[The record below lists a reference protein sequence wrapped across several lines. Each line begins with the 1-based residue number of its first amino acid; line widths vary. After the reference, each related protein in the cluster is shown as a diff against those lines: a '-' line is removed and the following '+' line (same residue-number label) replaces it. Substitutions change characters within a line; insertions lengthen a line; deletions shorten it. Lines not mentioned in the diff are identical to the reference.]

1 MITTAEHRQTPRPTR
16 SQGIN
21 FSDGHREAH
30 LHAFYSWLPSDLHD
44 APGICWAHASSRL
57 LGYCV
62 KTVGESPDKGYVAF
76 AIGTAIGG
84 LGQASLHQYLSRFYQ
99 LLCLLRKV
107 CGIQHLSELRN
118 KEVWEDFAQKT
129 AVTLHR
135 YHLLR
140 AYAAL
145 GEKHVRFYLEHLA
158 SHAQRD
164 HLSVYA
170 LPPLPPRFME
180 RHGAEQM
187 VVGQSQQR
195 RRERCDIL
203 VPLYHVLV
211 ALIQLR
217 KQAAQR
223 MILAFREACQ
233 RAKAGERLPLRFAYE
248 ERLPLV
254 NRSAQTVADV
264 RIDGR
269 SVIMRFLL
277 WNRRS
282 WTLGHRECFSTTT
295 VRDAERREGSYRPEA
310 EEYFLQF
317 DGEPCDL
324 LWFGDLV
331 RERLLQK
338 LDLNG
343 PADAQY
349 QARLAYAHTVGASQ
363 GFTCS
368 RPGLLTPSREE
379 GFWLT
384 RVSFSWQP
392 GEMVFAPEQLYR
404 GCLYGAALAT
414 IALTNGSRVNE
425 LLQVSLDRRKTR
437 TETVTV
443 TKERRAEQR
452 RTTLHLQH
460 LLPKGARTDEERQYF
475 LLSPQSVTLLG
486 EILQLLIK
494 EHGQVPLVHP
504 PIAGSKSEY
513 LKPERYLF
521 QWAAS
526 SDGHTGM
533 LDIKDTVI
541 LLRFLLHG
549 LELFTVQGEPIKVT
563 THLLRHVTA
572 TVMREEAVPVEAIQ
586 WTLHHQP
593 ERAPFEGASL
603 SAATEYYTRMP
614 EEKRLQSVHRFH
626 LSVEGQ
632 ESAMEIAV
640 PDECRLAKMD
650 EKLRAV
656 FDRWG
661 TINPTNFG
669 YCGRTG
675 LCPRGNYRALCIG
688 CPYLVPDPAKLE
700 EALHWERLY
709 RELADHLRATGSSR
723 DAQQAEAQARDL
735 RDLIAMMRLSQQAE
749 ADRQFVPFYRNLPM
763 SKKEG
768 QHRV

>member
-1 MITTAEHRQTPRPTR
+1 MMTPVEQAPARRAETSSRV
-16 SQGIN
+16 N
-21 FSDGHREAH
+21 FSDGDRAAH
-30 LHAFYSWLPSDLHD
+30 LRAFYAWLPTELHD
-44 APGICWAHASSRL
+44 APGISWTTASSRI

-62 KTVGESPDKGYVAF
+62 KTIGESPDKGYVAL
-76 AIGTAIGG
+76 AIGAAIGS

-99 LLCLLRKV
+99 LLCMLRTV
-107 CGIQHLSELRN
+107 CGIGQLSELRN
-118 KEVWEDFAQKT
+118 KQVWEAFAQST

-158 SHAQRD
+158 ATDRD
-164 HLSVYA
+164 RLSIYT

-180 RHGAEQM
+180 RHGAEHM
-187 VVGQSQQR
+187 LVGQSQQR
-195 RRERCDIL
+195 RKERSDIL

-211 ALIQLR
+211 ALLQLR
-217 KQAAQR
+217 KQAAER
-223 MILAFREACQ
+223 MILAYREACQ
-233 RAKAGERLPLRFAYE
+233 RGSVGEALPLRFSYE
-248 ERLPLV
+248 ERLPTV
-254 NRSAQTVADV
+254 NRTAQAVADV
-264 RIDGR
+264 RIEGR
-269 SVIMRFLL
+269 PVTMRFRL

-282 WTLGHRECFSTTT
+282 WTLAHRECFSTTT
-295 VRDAERREGSYRPEA
+295 LRDAELREGSYRPEA

-317 DGEPCDL
+317 DGPAADL

-331 RERLLQK
+331 EHRLLQQ
-338 LDLNG
+338 LNLHG
-343 PADAQY
+343 PSDEAY
-349 QARLAYAHTVGASQ
+349 QRRLAAARQVGASQ
-363 GFTCS
+363 GFSCS
-368 RPGLLTPSREE
+368 RPSLLTPSREE

-384 RVSFSWQP
+384 RVGFSVQP
-392 GEMVFAPEQLYR
+392 GDLVFAPEQLYR

-425 LLQVSLDRRKTR
+425 LLQVSLDRRKIR
-437 TETVTV
+437 TETLVVTRDGK
-443 TKERRAEQR
+443 TEQR
-452 RTTLHLQH
+452 KTALHLQH

-475 LLSPQSVTLLG
+475 LLSPHSVTLLG

-494 EHGQVPLVHP
+494 EHGQVPVVHP
-504 PIAGSKSEY
+504 PARGSKSEY
-513 LKPERYLF
+513 LQPERYLF

-526 SDGHTGM
+526 PDGQTGI

-549 LELFTVQGEPIKVT
+549 LELYTVQGEPIKVT

-586 WTLHHQP
+586 WTLHHQAG
-593 ERAPFEGASL
+593 RAPGDRAVL
-603 SAATEYYTRMP
+603 SAATEYYSRMP
-614 EEKRLQSVHRFH
+614 EEKRLQYLHRFH

-632 ESAMEIAV
+632 EPQLQITV
-640 PDECRLAKMD
+640 PDERRLTEMD

-656 FDRWG
+656 FERWG

-675 LCPRGNYRALCIG
+675 LCPRGHYRALCIG
-688 CPYLVPDPAKLE
+688 CPYLVPDPTKIE

-709 RELADHLRATGSSR
+709 RELAEHLRAVGSLR

-735 RDLIAMMRLSQQAE
+735 RDLIAVMRLYQQAE
-749 ADRQFVPFYRNLPM
+749 ADRQFVPFYRTLPM
-763 SKKEG
+763 SKKE
-768 QHRV
+768 QQPHV

>member
-1 MITTAEHRQTPRPTR
+1 MMTPVAQALAQPTDIQSR
-16 SQGIN
+16 VN
-21 FSDGHREAH
+21 FSDGNREAH
-30 LHAFYSWLPSDLHD
+30 LRAFYEWLSSDLHD
-44 APGICWAHASSRL
+44 APGICWANASSRV

-62 KTVGESPDKGYVAF
+62 NTVGQSPDKGYVAF

-84 LGQASLHQYLSRFYQ
+84 LGQASLHQYLCRFYH
-99 LLCLLRKV
+99 LLCKIRSV
-107 CGIQHLSELRN
+107 CGIRHLSDLSN
-118 KEVWEDFAQKT
+118 MAVWEAFAQKT
-129 AVTLHR
+129 EVTLHS
-135 YHLLR
+135 YHEFR

-145 GEKHVRFYLEHLA
+145 REKHVRFYVEHLPPKDRGRFA
-158 SHAQRD
+158 A
-164 HLSVYA
+164 YI

-187 VVGQSQQR
+187 LVGQSQQR
-195 RRERCDIL
+195 RKERSDIL

-211 ALIQLR
+211 TLIQLR
-217 KQAAQR
+217 KQAAER
-223 MILAFREACQ
+223 MVLAYREACK
-233 RAKAGERLPLRFAYE
+233 RAEAGEALPVRFSYE
-248 ERLPLV
+248 ERLPIV
-254 NRSAQTVADV
+254 NRTAQTVADV

-269 SVIMRFLL
+269 SVTLRFRL
-277 WNRRS
+277 WDRRS
-282 WTLGHRECFSTTT
+282 WTLAHREWFSTTT
-295 VRDAERREGSYRPEA
+295 LRDAEIREGSYRPEA

-317 DGEPCDL
+317 DGPASDL
-324 LWFGDLV
+324 LWFGDLL
-331 RERLLQK
+331 EHRLLQQ
-338 LDLNG
+338 LNLHG
-343 PADAQY
+343 PSDEGY
-349 QARLAYAHTVGASQ
+349 QRRLVYAHQVGASQ
-363 GFTCS
+363 GFSCS
-368 RPGLLTPSREE
+368 RPSLLTPSREE

-384 RVSFSWQP
+384 RVGFSVQP
-392 GEMVFAPEQLYR
+392 GELVFAPEQLYR

-437 TETVTV
+437 TEMIAA
-443 TKERRAEQR
+443 TKDGKTEQR

-475 LLSPQSVTLLG
+475 LLSPHSVTLLG

-494 EHGQVPLVHP
+494 EHGQVPIVHP
-504 PIAGSKSEY
+504 PARGSKSEY

-526 SDGHTGM
+526 ADGQTGI

-549 LELFTVQGEPIKVT
+549 LELYTAQGEPIKVT

-572 TVMREEAVPVEAIQ
+572 TVLREEAVPVEAIQ

-593 ERAPFEGASL
+593 ERHPSDRATL

-614 EEKRLQSVHRFH
+614 EEKRMQYLHRFH
-626 LSVEGQ
+626 LSVEGR
-632 ESAMEIAV
+632 EATLEITA
-640 PDECRLAKMD
+640 PDECRLQEMD

-656 FDRWG
+656 FERWG

-688 CPYLVPDPAKLE
+688 CPYLVPDPSKLE
-700 EALHWERLY
+700 EAQHWERLY
-709 RELADHLRATGSSR
+709 RELADHLRAAGSIR
-723 DAQQAEAQARDL
+723 DALQAEAQARDL
-735 RDLIAMMRLSQQAE
+735 RDLIAVMRLYQQAE
-749 ADRQFVPFYRNLPM
+749 ADRQFVPFYRSLPPP
-763 SKKEG
+763 KKED
-768 QHRV
+768 QLHD

>member
-1 MITTAEHRQTPRPTR
+1 MTPVEQALAPSSANSSRV
-16 SQGIN
+16 N
-21 FSDGHREAH
+21 FSDGDREAH
-30 LHAFYSWLPSDLHD
+30 LRAFYVWLPPSFHD
-44 APGICWAHASSRL
+44 APGISWATASSRI

-62 KTVGESPDKGYVAF
+62 KTVGESPDKGYVAL
-76 AIGTAIGG
+76 AIGAALGS

-99 LLCLLRKV
+99 LLCMLRTV
-107 CGIQHLSELRN
+107 CGIEHLSELRN
-118 KEVWEDFAQKT
+118 KDVWEVFAQGT

-145 GEKHVRFYLEHLA
+145 GEKHVRFYLEHLETPD
-158 SHAQRD
+158 RER
-164 HLSVYA
+164 LSIYT

-180 RHGAEQM
+180 RHGAEDLL
-187 VVGQSQQR
+187 VGQSQQR
-195 RRERCDIL
+195 RKERSDIL

-217 KQAAQR
+217 KQAAER
-223 MILAFREACQ
+223 MVLSYREACQ
-233 RAKAGERLPLRFAYE
+233 RGCAGEALPLSFSYE
-248 ERLPLV
+248 EHLPTV
-254 NRSAQTVADV
+254 NRTAQAVADV
-264 RIDGR
+264 RIESR
-269 SVIMRFLL
+269 PVTMRFRL

-282 WTLGHRECFSTTT
+282 WTLAHRECFSTTT
-295 VRDAERREGSYRPEA
+295 LRDAELREGSYRAEA

-317 DGEPCDL
+317 DGPAADL

-331 RERLLQK
+331 EQRLLQQ
-338 LDLNG
+338 LNLHG
-343 PADAQY
+343 PSDEAY
-349 QARLAYAHTVGASQ
+349 QRRLAAARQVGASQ
-363 GFTCS
+363 GFSCS

-384 RVSFSWQP
+384 RVGFSVQP
-392 GEMVFAPEQLYR
+392 GDLVFAPEQLYR

-425 LLQVSLDRRKTR
+425 LLQVSLDRRKSR
-437 TETVTV
+437 TETLVVTRDGK
-443 TKERRAEQR
+443 TEQR
-452 RTTLHLQH
+452 KTTLHLQH

-475 LLSPQSVTLLG
+475 LLSPHSVTLLG

-494 EHGQVPLVHP
+494 EHEQVPIVHP
-504 PIAGSKSEY
+504 PARGSKSEH
-513 LKPERYLF
+513 LQAERYLF

-526 SDGHTGM
+526 PDGQTGI

-549 LELFTVQGEPIKVT
+549 LELYTAQGEPIKVT

-593 ERAPFEGASL
+593 GRSPSDQAML

-614 EEKRLQSVHRFH
+614 EEKRMQYLHRFH

-632 ESAMEIAV
+632 EAALEIAV
-640 PDECRLAKMD
+640 PDECQLAVMD

-656 FDRWG
+656 FERWG

-688 CPYLVPDPAKLE
+688 CPYLVPDPAKLG
-700 EALHWERLY
+700 EAAHWERLY
-709 RELADHLRATGSSR
+709 RDLADHLRTAGSLR

-735 RDLIAMMRLSQQAE
+735 RDLIAVMRLYQQAE
-749 ADRQFVPFYRNLPM
+749 TDRQFVPFYRTLPR
-763 SKKEG
+763 SKKE
-768 QHRV
+768 HPPV

>member
-1 MITTAEHRQTPRPTR
+1 MTSVEQTPAPSSAKASRL
-16 SQGIN
+16 N
-21 FSDGHREAH
+21 FSDGDREGH
-30 LHAFYSWLPSDLHD
+30 LRAFSAWLPPELRD
-44 APGICWAHASSRL
+44 APGISWATASSRI

-62 KTVGESPDKGYVAF
+62 KTVGDSPDKGYVAL
-76 AIGTAIGG
+76 AIGAALGS

-99 LLCLLRKV
+99 LLCMLRTV
-107 CGIQHLSELRN
+107 CGIQDLSALRN
-118 KEVWEDFAQKT
+118 KEVWEIFAQRT

-140 AYAAL
+140 AYVAL
-145 GEKHVRFYLEHLA
+145 GEKHVRFYLEHLEVPD
-158 SHAQRD
+158 RER
-164 HLSVYA
+164 LSVYR
-170 LPPLPPRFME
+170 LPPLPPRFIE
-180 RHGAEQM
+180 RHGAGDLL
-187 VVGQSQQR
+187 VGQSQQR
-195 RRERCDIL
+195 RKERSDIL

-217 KQAAQR
+217 KQAASR
-223 MILAFREACQ
+223 MVLAYREACQ
-233 RAKAGERLPLRFAYE
+233 RAGAGEALPLHFSYE
-248 ERLPLV
+248 EHLPTV
-254 NRSAQTVADV
+254 NRTAQAVADV
-264 RIDGR
+264 RIEGR
-269 SVIMRFLL
+269 PVTMRFRL
-277 WNRRS
+277 WNRRF
-282 WTLGHRECFSTTT
+282 WTLAHQACFSPATL
-295 VRDAERREGSYRPEA
+295 RDAELREGSYRPEV

-317 DGEPCDL
+317 DGPAADL

-331 RERLLQK
+331 EHRLLQQ
-338 LDLNG
+338 LNLHG
-343 PADAQY
+343 PSDEAY
-349 QARLAYAHTVGASQ
+349 QRRFAVARQVGASQ
-363 GFTCS
+363 GFSCS

-384 RVSFSWQP
+384 RVGFSVQP
-392 GEMVFAPEQLYR
+392 GELVFAPEQLYR

-425 LLQVSLDRRKTR
+425 LLQVSLDRRKSRIETLLVTR
-437 TETVTV
+437 DG
-443 TKERRAEQR
+443 KAEQR
-452 RTTLHLQH
+452 KTTLHLQH

-475 LLSPQSVTLLG
+475 LLSPHSVTLLG

-494 EHGQVPLVHP
+494 EHGQVPIVHP
-504 PIAGSKSEY
+504 PARGSKSEY
-513 LKPERYLF
+513 LQPERYLF

-526 SDGHTGM
+526 PDGQTGI

-549 LELFTVQGEPIKVT
+549 LELYTAQGEPIKVT

-593 ERAPFEGASL
+593 GRSASAQAML

-614 EEKRLQSVHRFH
+614 EEKRMQYLHRFQ
-626 LSVEGQ
+626 LNVEGQ
-632 ESAMEIAV
+632 EAALEIAV
-640 PDECRLAKMD
+640 PDERQLTVMD

-656 FDRWG
+656 FERWG

-688 CPYLVPDPAKLE
+688 CPYLVPDPAKIE

-709 RELADHLRATGSSR
+709 RDLAEHLRQAGSLR
-723 DAQQAEAQARDL
+723 DAQQAEAQSRDL
-735 RDLIAMMRLSQQAE
+735 RDLIAMMRLYQQAE
-749 ADRQFVPFYRNLPM
+749 ADRQFVPFYRTLPT
-763 SKKEG
+763 SKKE
-768 QHRV
+768 QHPHV